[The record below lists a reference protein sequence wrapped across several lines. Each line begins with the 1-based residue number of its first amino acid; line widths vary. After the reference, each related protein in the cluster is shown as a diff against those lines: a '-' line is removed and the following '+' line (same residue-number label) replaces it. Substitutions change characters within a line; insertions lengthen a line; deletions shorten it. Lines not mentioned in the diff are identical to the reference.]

1 MDSSRGRPPANVKL
15 VSSSGRS
22 LVNVNIHNI
31 HGSVTVGNSNTITY
45 YHPPGRG
52 RQHVPGAVSY
62 FEEWDSHSDSS
73 TSSSDDSE
81 AERFFAAQGFQKPSK
96 KMFRDSMQ
104 TIKNMEKANFSGVN
118 ADFVHTLI
126 IDPSKPSQ
134 QPAAYD
140 RNGQPVPVFQT
151 TAPAGRPSV
160 NVTTGFRAT
169 PSQHPTHPEPKQASA
184 ACLVTKY
191 DQQTQ
196 RFNTMSREI
205 RQPQKTVD
213 EDLIQKLS
221 PHFGQGW
228 RRVFRHL
235 NIPDSDIDLT
245 FQNQGEVKETVQK
258 LLVEWRRQCDAPN
271 IITLAEALVRSE
283 QYPALEILKNC

>member
-1 MDSSRGRPPANVKL
+1 MKL

-22 LVNVNIHNI
+22 LVNVNIHSI
-31 HGSVTVGNSNTITY
+31 HGSVTVGNHNTVTY
-45 YHPPGRG
+45 HHPPGSD
-52 RQHVPGAVSY
+52 QHVPGAVNY
-62 FEEWDSHSDSS
+62 PEGWDSDSDFS

-81 AERFFAAQGFQKPSK
+81 AERFFAAQGYQKPSK
-96 KMFRDSMQ
+96 RMFRDSMQ
-104 TIKNMEKANFSGVN
+104 TIKNMKANFSGMN

-140 RNGQPVPVFQT
+140 RNGHPVPVFQT
-151 TAPAGRPSV
+151 TAPARSPV
-160 NVTTGFRAT
+160 NVTTGFRTT
-169 PSQHPTHPEPKQASA
+169 PSQHPTQPKPKQASA

-196 RFNTMSREI
+196 RFNTMRREI

-258 LLVEWRRQCDAPN
+258 LLVEWRRQCDTPN